1 MQGNMLEKQ
10 LRSLGRYIG
19 GIFKDPGKKEANEGN
34 LKSHQINGRKTSR
47 ECY

>member
-1 MQGNMLEKQ
+1 MLEKK
-10 LRSLGRYIG
+10 LRRLGRYTV

-47 ECY
+47 ACY